1 MAVLYKNTKIGYV
14 PAQYNSL
21 FSTLL
26 YYGHGDVLEARIQ
39 MVNLESHP
47 ERQFRVVVKVKD
59 NRQRVD

>member
-1 MAVLYKNTKIGYV
+1 M